1 MLWVFIR
8 AALER
13 RFWWITTSYI
23 LLNKKQKKK
32 HQIITKKTHLTC
44 FSVFIVN
51 FADINS
57 NFPLSSPSYKGGQSH
72 QGFLIYICVWSVGYY
87 AIQNVSLKRHKN
99 SFHTE
104 MSTKYQCWN
113 CLNTYVRKENVL
125 KHSRQRHNDNDN
137 KYIIVEMKNKKYNP
151 QINRPAKW
159 VPLPEARPKQ
169 GTTYRITIPAIKPKM
184 QPKQQ
189 GESCKIL
196 YLHTNLSSGN
206 SRRIARSGDNMQL
219 EKLTNSSRQRS
230 RMKCFLKI

>member
-1 MLWVFIR
+1 M
-8 AALER
+8 
-13 RFWWITTSYI
+13 
-23 LLNKKQKKK
+23 
-32 HQIITKKTHLTC
+32 
-44 FSVFIVN
+44 
-51 FADINS
+51 
-57 NFPLSSPSYKGGQSH
+57 
-72 QGFLIYICVWSVGYY
+72 
-87 AIQNVSLKRHKN
+87 SLKRHKN

-137 KYIIVEMKNKKYNP
+137 KYIIVEMKNKKYNL

-189 GESCKIL
+189 GESLQDLISSYQSIVRELKKNSPIWGQHATREIDEQFQTKVTDEML
-196 YLHTNLSSGN
+196 LEDLALSDSN
-206 SRRIARSGDNMQL
+206 TSICSQDTICQDEIDFDFTPINNVRVYNAFQNTSN
-219 EKLTNSSRQRS
+219 
-230 RMKCFLKI
+230 